1 LDRRIDEKCLIH
13 HAIATQCD
21 RILVKKS
28 HMTHQINYANQCST
42 KRTTTTLVLFLFLFL
57 GVLFNSNPVPSNT
70 LTTDKDAT
78 QSRKHKSLLSLL
90 QTFHRQADVHRIPYR
105 IEFGSLLGYVRA
117 GRITKHDNDID
128 LLIDKSSLGVLD
140 RLTNDPREPWYVDQR
155 HHRPLPSSGAS
166 VFLHRTNH
174 REDFS
179 TVVRVDCNGNTTKNM
194 RDACSFSGPVSRLVS
209 FNASSHKPMAY
220 IDVYVS
226 GCPFHRPFGQ
236 YKSWHCRTATK
247 SCSFCP
253 SGEALN
259 NSLVER
265 SGGTLERCRF
275 DGVETW
281 CPSSRSWSIDYL
293 SRLYGPSWQTVRKHW
308 KYSDRPS
315 KRRI

>member
-1 LDRRIDEKCLIH
+1 MPTNAVPNVPPPPSFFSFSCSS
-13 HAIATQCD
+13 
-21 RILVKKS
+21 VS
-28 HMTHQINYANQCST
+28 CST
-42 KRTTTTLVLFLFLFL
+42 ATPYHPTPSPPTRMQPNPASTSLCCLYFKHSTVKPTCTVSRT
-57 GVLFNSNPVPSNT
+57 
-70 LTTDKDAT
+70 
-78 QSRKHKSLLSLL
+78 
-90 QTFHRQADVHRIPYR
+90 
-105 IEFGSLLGYVRA
+105 EFGSLLGYVRA

-293 SRLYGPSWQTVRKHW
+293 SRLYGPSWQTVRKDW